1 ACSVVRSAAHISN
14 QWDRWKGVRVVTNAQ
29 GKVLGYFLCRCEEEE
44 AVVEETGV
52 ADLGACAAV
61 LRACAGVAREA
72 SLARLRFRVPPE
84 HPMTH
89 FLLQYK
95 SLHETRILRDAG
107 GMMAIVNLEE
117 ALESMIPEWEYR
129 LAEHPARDWREEV
142 TLLVER
148 VPYRVRANRGA
159 IDVAAASG
167 TNKVSLGRADMVHIL
182 TGYRYIE
189 DILATQHRV
198 LTRRARALLA
208 LLFPKRPPFV
218 WPMDRF

>member
-1 ACSVVRSAAHISN
+1 
-14 QWDRWKGVRVVTNAQ
+14 
-29 GKVLGYFLCRCEEEE
+29 
-44 AVVEETGV
+44 
-52 ADLGACAAV
+52 
-61 LRACAGVAREA
+61 
-72 SLARLRFRVPPE
+72 
-84 HPMTH
+84 
-89 FLLQYK
+89 
-95 SLHETRILRDAG
+95 
-107 GMMAIVNLEE
+107 
-117 ALESMIPEWEYR
+117 
-129 LAEHPARDWREEV
+129 EEV